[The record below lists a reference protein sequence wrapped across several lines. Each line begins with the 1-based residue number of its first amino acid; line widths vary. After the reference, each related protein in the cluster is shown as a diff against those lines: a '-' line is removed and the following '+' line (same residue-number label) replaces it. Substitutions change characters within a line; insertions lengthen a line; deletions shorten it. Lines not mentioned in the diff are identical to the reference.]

1 MSEAIAGLGSAR
13 PGVVLFFPSADLD
26 IQESARAA
34 ARAAGSA
41 AVAGLTSNGQIA
53 ATGPL
58 RGGCTALALDRSVR
72 VGIGVA
78 EHASADFREAG
89 RTAAAKA
96 LAQARLAAGHAV
108 MLLFMDPG
116 SGDYS
121 DAIAGAYE
129 SAGPHV
135 PLAGGGAGGRVPAQ
149 FAAGSS
155 YTDAVV
161 AVALGSSEP
170 IGVGMAHGCRPRGV
184 PAIVTRAR
192 GRTVLQLDGRPAET
206 VYLEKIGRAGEILS
220 DDDFE
225 AVAVVHPLGQPE
237 LSGDVRLRHV
247 HGRAPGGGLHCA
259 THIPANAAVEVSVET
274 PENIIDSGCRAVER
288 ALEALGGAPPRASLI
303 FDCAGRRRAAGPDL
317 AREVDAM
324 VDCLHGRP
332 PLAGVYTHGEVGRIR
347 GAKGDR
353 NHAVVVVAF
362 G

>member
-1 MSEAIAGLGSAR
+1 MTEAIAGLGSRRA
-13 PGVVLFFPSADLD
+13 GAVLFFPSADLD
-26 IQESARAA
+26 VQESARAA
-34 ARAAGSA
+34 VRAAGPA

-53 ATGPL
+53 ATGPM
-58 RGGCTALALDRSVR
+58 RGGCTALALDRSVT

-78 EHASADFREAG
+78 ERASADFREAG
-89 RTAAAKA
+89 RMASAKA
-96 LAQARLAAGHAV
+96 LARARPAAGHV
-108 MLLFMDPG
+108 VLLLFMDPA

-129 SAGPHV
+129 SAGPYV

-149 FAAGSS
+149 FAAGAWYS
-155 YTDAVV
+155 DAVV
-161 AVALGSSEP
+161 ALALVSPEP

-184 PAIVTRAR
+184 PSIVTRAR

-206 VYLEKIGRAGEILS
+206 VYLERIGRAGHELS
-220 DDDFE
+220 DEDFE
-225 AVAVVHPLGQPE
+225 ALAVVHPLGQPE

-259 THIPANAAVEVSVET
+259 THIPVNAAVEVSMET
-274 PENIIDSGCRAVER
+274 PENIIDSGCLAVER
-288 ALEALGGAPPRASLI
+288 AVQGLAGAPPRAALI

-317 AREVDAM
+317 EREVEAM
-324 VDCLHGRP
+324 VQSLDGRP
-332 PLAGVYTHGEVGRIR
+332 PLAGVYTHGEVGRVR